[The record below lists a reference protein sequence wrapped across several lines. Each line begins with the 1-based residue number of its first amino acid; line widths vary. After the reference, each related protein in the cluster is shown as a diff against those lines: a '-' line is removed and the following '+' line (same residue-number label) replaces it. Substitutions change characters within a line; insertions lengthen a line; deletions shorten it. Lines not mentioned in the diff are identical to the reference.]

1 MQQVAG
7 KDLGGLYKYEN
18 IKAKRK
24 YIVGKINRADS
35 GFLGSL
41 IGVEVEGRFDS
52 SWFSSVF

>member
-35 GFLGSL
+35 GLLGSF
-41 IGVEVEGRFDS
+41 IGVEVEGSFDS
-52 SWFSSVF
+52 S